1 MDGLFFDA
9 YSVGYP
15 HFSISN
21 KLIFCI
27 YDMNGKLCPMK
38 QITKVNIMTKSIQNM
53 NTRIE
58 KSTIKL

>member
-38 QITKVNIMTKSIQNM
+38 QITKVNIMTKSI
-53 NTRIE
+53 
-58 KSTIKL
+58 